1 MFASSLSRRPSK
13 ALGEYNAHAMNKPRS
28 LLLMLCALC
37 LVLPLTLL
45 MTHASANTAT
55 PVKPLL
61 VATNQG
67 DRDLSIID
75 PVAAKQLA
83 TVPEGGITGHEVAT
97 SPEGSPLTC
106 RSTAARA
113 SVSRAPTAGRWW

>member
-1 MFASSLSRRPSK
+1 MP
-13 ALGEYNAHAMNKPRS
+13 P
-28 LLLMLCALC
+28 
-37 LVLPLTLL
+37 PIPP
-45 MTHASANTAT
+45 T

-97 SPEGSPLTC
+97 SPDGQHRLCAHLWQLRC
-106 RSTAARA
+106 R
-113 SVSRAPTAGRWW
+113 

>member
-1 MFASSLSRRPSK
+1 
-13 ALGEYNAHAMNKPRS
+13 
-28 LLLMLCALC
+28 
-37 LVLPLTLL
+37 
-45 MTHASANTAT
+45 MTHASTNTAT

-67 DRDLSIID
+67 DGDLSIID

-97 SPEGSPLTC
+97 FSGWAH
-106 RSTAARA
+106 RVRA
-113 SVSRAPTAGRWW
+113 DLWELGH